1 MRVMSEVRAEHGEE
15 FAKLQTVLQSA
26 FQGPEAIATF
36 TKRFDG
42 VVEESVQAGWQQG
55 APWKSPTPLPERG
68 VRLERAGRF
77 REIRGTVFGPAQW
90 IALYEAAV

>member
-26 FQGPEAIATF
+26 FQGPVAIGAF

-55 APWKSPTPLPERG
+55 APWESPTPFPERG

-90 IALYEAAV
+90 ISLYEAAV